1 MNIPVAMGRRLA
13 RLMTAAALC
22 VCLAGLLVPGAG
34 AVQPD
39 EILDDPVLESRARQI
54 GKGLRCLVCQNQ
66 SIDDSDAPLAAD
78 LRKLVRERLEA
89 GDSNAEAVDFV
100 VDRYGEFVLL
110 KPPFSVKTYG
120 LWFGPF
126 LVLAAGVVALW
137 LWRRQRRR
145 AASDASQAVAPLSAE
160 EEARLRR
167 LIQDDAPGPNGEARG
182 G

>member
-1 MNIPVAMGRRLA
+1 MSIPVAMGRRLA

-89 GDSNAEAVDFV
+89 VGGTLALDEPVDGGLCL
-100 VDRYGEFVLL
+100 RA
-110 KPPFSVKTYG
+110 SV
-120 LWFGPF
+120 P
-126 LVLAAGVVALW
+126 AGATT
-137 LWRRQRRR
+137 
-145 AASDASQAVAPLSAE
+145 
-160 EEARLRR
+160 
-167 LIQDDAPGPNGEARG
+167 
-182 G
+182 